1 MGDDG
6 AVSPAHPLLEVVGLT
21 VTFGGVHAVHDVDLA
36 LDEGSFVGL
45 IGPNGAG
52 KTTLIDAITGFV
64 DPSAGAIRFG
74 GVDLTGASPAA
85 RSRAGVVRTFQSLE
99 LFEDLTVG
107 DNLRVAA
114 EPPRWWDPLADAVRL
129 RRSDPSADA
138 VTWAL
143 EVVGLGD
150 AVDQRPSD
158 LSHGRRKLV
167 AVARALASR
176 PRLVLLDEPAAG
188 LDSVETAQLG
198 ERLRSLPA
206 AGVTVLLVDHDM
218 SLVLGVCDRVV
229 VLDTGSVIADGPPDA
244 IRGDARVVEAYL
256 GTAS

>member
-1 MGDDG
+1 
-6 AVSPAHPLLEVVGLT
+6 VLETTGLT
-21 VTFGGVHAVHDVDLA
+21 VSFGGVHAVHDVDLA
-36 LDEGSFVGL
+36 VDEGAFVGL

-64 DPSAGAIRFG
+64 PPSSGTVHFAGA
-74 GVDLTGASPAA
+74 DLTSTSPAE
-85 RSRAGVVRTFQSLE
+85 RAKAGLVRTFQSLE
-99 LFEDLTVG
+99 LFEDLSVG

-114 EPPRWWDPLADAVRL
+114 EPSRWWDPLTDAIRP
-129 RRSDPSADA
+129 RRADPSAVEA
-138 VTWAL
+138 VAWAL
-143 EVVGLGD
+143 EVVGLTE
-150 AVDQRPSD
+150 AVDDVPID
-158 LSHGRRKLV
+158 LSHGQRKLV

-188 LDSVETAQLG
+188 LDSTETALLG
-198 ERLRSLPA
+198 EHLRTLPEH
-206 AGVTVLLVDHDM
+206 GVTVLLVDHDM

-229 VLDTGSVIADGPPDA
+229 VLDVGSVIADGPPDA